1 MYNDGA
7 NRFRQSPRFRTAI
20 RYQGLIFEA
29 WKTLQDSEV
38 PDYIDLGPLYVLAE
52 YNSVILNLPRQVG
65 KTTSLVHIL
74 EQSVEDTILFTH
86 NHNIARH
93 IEYVMNPRPG
103 STIMSIHSVVNK
115 FRGKTFKYKNILLDE
130 PGHYDR
136 SQFAELISVIST
148 NAPHELVREIKI
160 FGLGTS

>member
-29 WKTLQDSEV
+29 WKTLLDSEV

-93 IEYVMNPRPG
+93 IDHDMNPRQG

-136 SQFAELISVIST
+136 NSYADLISVIST
-148 NAPHELVREIKI
+148 NAPHKLVREIKI